1 MGNRNFYATFES
13 APNDFAARKLRLGEC
28 GNIVING
35 KKYRVKP
42 VKTNTNINVG
52 DTVFCS
58 VFGGY
63 NMVIVASVDVGKC
76 VVQKCDKTKEINCAD
91 LLGVCV

>member
-28 GNIVING
+28 GIIVING
-35 KKYRVKP
+35 KKNRVKP
-42 VKTNTNINVG
+42 VKTDMRIKAG
-52 DTVFCS
+52 DTVFCNA
-58 VFGGY
+58 FGSYGLFQA
-63 NMVIVASVDVGKC
+63 ISVDSRKC
-76 VVQKCDKTKEINCAD
+76 VVQKRDKTKEINHAD

>member
-28 GNIVING
+28 GNIVISG

-42 VKTNTNINVG
+42 VKGTTPIKAG
-52 DTVFCS
+52 DSVFCK

-63 NMVIVASVDVGKC
+63 GIVTVVRADVRKC
-76 VVQKCDKTKEINCAD
+76 VVQRGDKQKEINRAD
-91 LLGVCV
+91 VFGVVV